1 MLYSP
6 RMVSA
11 MKQAVAEHAQAA
23 PSPAATLPVARLNAR
38 ISAYLVDSIVLLT
51 FILAF
56 FVIGATPLLFS
67 GDLGSNDAPDAAFSA
82 FLAILLG
89 GPLLSWSAFNLA
101 LMRWRGQSMGM
112 YIVGIRT
119 VAEDGAP
126 LATRTVL
133 LRWFGLHPLLFHPLL
148 LPIWALL
155 ALYSVYVTLSQVV
168 FVITVA
174 LVLLCVVAPAASLLA
189 MVVDSN
195 HRALHDRL
203 AGTLVVHIDQ
213 P

>member
-1 MLYSP
+1 
-6 RMVSA
+6 
-11 MKQAVAEHAQAA
+11 MKQAVADRARAT
-23 PSPAATLPVARLNAR
+23 PSPAATPTVARLNAR
-38 ISAYLVDSIVLLT
+38 ISAYLADSIILLA

-56 FVIGATPLLFS
+56 FVIGGAVLLFS
-67 GDLGSNDAPDAAFSA
+67 SDLGSNDAPDAAFSA

-101 LMRWRGQSMGM
+101 LMRWRGQSLGM

-119 VAEDGAP
+119 VAEGGAP
-126 LATRTVL
+126 LATRIVL
-133 LRWFGLHPLLFHPLL
+133 LRWFGLHPLLFHPFL

-155 ALYSVYVTLSQVV
+155 ALYSVSVTLSQIV

-189 MVVDSN
+189 MAVDPN
-195 HRALHDRL
+195 RRALHDRL

>member
-1 MLYSP
+1 
-6 RMVSA
+6 
-11 MKQAVAEHAQAA
+11 MKHAAPERAQATPSLA
-23 PSPAATLPVARLNAR
+23 PAPPVARLSAR
-38 ISAYLVDSIVLLT
+38 ISAYLADSIILLA
-51 FILAF
+51 FILTF
-56 FVIGATPLLFS
+56 FVIGGAVLLFS
-67 GDLGSNDAPDAAFSA
+67 SDLGSNDAPDAAFSA

-101 LMRWRGQSMGM
+101 LMRWRGQSIGR
-112 YIVGIRT
+112 YIVGIKT
-119 VAEDGAP
+119 VAVGGAP
-126 LATRTVL
+126 LATRAVL

-155 ALYSVYVTLSQVV
+155 AIYSVSVTLSQII

-189 MVVDSN
+189 MAVDSN
-195 HRALHDRL
+195 RRALHDRL

-213 P
+213 T

>member
-1 MLYSP
+1 
-6 RMVSA
+6 
-11 MKQAVAEHAQAA
+11 MKHAVAERPQAT
-23 PSPAATLPVARLNAR
+23 PSPAATPPIARLNAR
-38 ISAYLVDSIVLLT
+38 ISAYLADSIILLA

-56 FVIGATPLLFS
+56 FVIGGAVLLFS
-67 GDLGSNDAPDAAFSA
+67 SDLGSNDAPDAAFSA

-101 LMRWRGQSMGM
+101 LMRWRGQSLGM

-119 VAEDGAP
+119 VAEGGAP

-155 ALYSVYVTLSQVV
+155 TFYSFRATFSQIVL
-168 FVITVA
+168 VIT
-174 LVLLCVVAPAASLLA
+174 LTPVLLCVVAPAASLLA
-189 MVVDSN
+189 MAVDSN
-195 HRALHDRL
+195 RRALHDRL
-203 AGTLVVHIDQ
+203 AHTLVVHIDQ

>member
-1 MLYSP
+1 
-6 RMVSA
+6 
-11 MKQAVAEHAQAA
+11 MKQAAAEHPQAA
-23 PSPAATLPVARLNAR
+23 PSPAAVLPVARLNAR
-38 ISAYLVDSIVLLT
+38 ISAYLADSIILLA

-56 FVIGATPLLFS
+56 FVIGGAVLLFS
-67 GDLGSNDAPDAAFSA
+67 SDLGSSDAPDAAFSA
-82 FLAILLG
+82 FLAILIG

-119 VAEDGAP
+119 VAIGGAP

-133 LRWFGLHPLLFHPLL
+133 LRWFGLHPLLFHPFL

-155 ALYSVYVTLSQVV
+155 ALYSVSVTLSQII

-174 LVLLCVVAPAASLLA
+174 LVLLCVVAPVASLLA
-189 MVVDSN
+189 IAIDPN
-195 HRALHDRL
+195 RRALHDRL
-203 AGTLVVHIDQ
+203 AGTLVVHIVQ

>member
-1 MLYSP
+1 
-6 RMVSA
+6 
-11 MKQAVAEHAQAA
+11 MKHAVTEHARGA
-23 PSPAATLPVARLNAR
+23 PSPPAAPAVARLNAR
-38 ISAYLVDSIVLLT
+38 ISAYLADSIILLA

-56 FVIGATPLLFS
+56 FVIGGAVLLFS
-67 GDLGSNDAPDAAFSA
+67 SDLGSNDAPDAAFSA

-101 LMRWRGQSMGM
+101 LMRWRGQSLGM
-112 YIVGIRT
+112 YIVGIKI
-119 VAEDGAP
+119 VAEGGAP

-133 LRWFGLHPLLFHPLL
+133 LRWFGLHPLLFHPFL

-155 ALYSVYVTLSQVV
+155 ALYSVSVTLSQII

-189 MVVDSN
+189 MAVDPN
-195 HRALHDRL
+195 RRALHDRL

>member
-1 MLYSP
+1 
-6 RMVSA
+6 
-11 MKQAVAEHAQAA
+11 MKHAAAERAQAT
-23 PSPAATLPVARLNAR
+23 PSPAATPPIARLTAR
-38 ISAYLVDSIVLLT
+38 ISAYLADSIILLA

-56 FVIGATPLLFS
+56 FVIGGAVLLFS
-67 GDLGSNDAPDAAFSA
+67 SDLGSNDAPDAAFSA

-112 YIVGIRT
+112 YIIGIRA
-119 VAEDGAP
+119 VAEGGAP

-133 LRWFGLHPLLFHPLL
+133 LRWFGLHPLLFHPFL
-148 LPIWALL
+148 LPISALLAWALL
-155 ALYSVYVTLSQVV
+155 APYSITVTFSRVI

-189 MVVDSN
+189 MAIDSN
-195 HRALHDRL
+195 RRALHDRL
-203 AGTLVVHIDQ
+203 ARTLVVHIDQ

>member
-1 MLYSP
+1 
-6 RMVSA
+6 
-11 MKQAVAEHAQAA
+11 MKHAVTEHARGA
-23 PSPAATLPVARLNAR
+23 PSPPAAPAVARLNAR
-38 ISAYLVDSIVLLT
+38 ISAYLADSIILLA
-51 FILAF
+51 FILTF
-56 FVIGATPLLFS
+56 FVIGGAVLLFS
-67 GDLGSNDAPDAAFSA
+67 SDLGSNDAPDAAFTA

-101 LMRWRGQSMGM
+101 LMRWRGQSLGM

-119 VAEDGAP
+119 VAEGGAP

-133 LRWFGLHPLLFHPLL
+133 LRWFGLHPLLFHPFL

-155 ALYSVYVTLSQVV
+155 ALYSVSVTLSQII

-174 LVLLCVVAPAASLLA
+174 LVLLCVVAPAASLLT
-189 MVVDSN
+189 MIVDSN
-195 HRALHDRL
+195 RRALHDRL
-203 AGTLVVHIDQ
+203 AGTLVVYIGQ

>member
-1 MLYSP
+1 
-6 RMVSA
+6 
-11 MKQAVAEHAQAA
+11 MKRAVAEGAR
-23 PSPAATLPVARLNAR
+23 PTRSPAGTPPVARLNVR
-38 ISAYLVDSIVLLT
+38 ISAYLVDSIILFA
-51 FILAF
+51 FILTF
-56 FVIGATPLLFS
+56 FVIGGAVLLFS
-67 GDLGSNDAPDAAFSA
+67 SDLGSNDAPDAAFSA

-119 VAEDGAP
+119 VAEGGAS
-126 LATRTVL
+126 LATRTIL

-155 ALYSVYVTLSQVV
+155 ALYSVSVTLSQVI

-189 MVVDSN
+189 MAVDAN
-195 HRALHDRL
+195 RRALHDRL
-203 AGTLVVHIDQ
+203 AHTLVVRIDR